1 MRKIYSIV
9 ILLGLMMMF
18 WVNAGQSATPSGR
31 EGINN
36 MNKVRLRWKAIP
48 GAVQYQLVLLKDETD
63 TKENIIYTENGIF
76 TNGIELDLRQY
87 SGEKAGFYWKVCPL
101 DYFGRAV
108 SRFSTPRPITDGEIN
123 ARSMAVT
130 SELERMAY
138 TPVYPVFSWIPYL
151 GADHYQVRVYRK
163 GATKREDK
171 LLREIWA
178 DSYSIYE
185 DGGYT
190 YPGDYYWQVRAMR
203 PDNRAISDWSA
214 PSYFKVTSPT
224 PVAALGDSITHGGGV
239 VSMPPGQM
247 LYDWETYSEIPIKNI
262 SYSGNTTAEMLE
274 RFDRDVLPF
283 KPQILVI
290 IGGVNDYRS
299 EIGVETITGNLAA
312 IRNKCQVNG
321 IIPVFGTIT
330 SINPQ
335 VMLDHPY
342 ITPPC
347 ENWQDKLNA
356 VNEWISTQRYY
367 VDVSTVLADE
377 KGCLRREYTTDGLH
391 PDYFGKRYI
400 GERISTYLKITF
412 PNIVDDLTWDKP

>member
-130 SELERMAY
+130 SELDRMAY

-185 DGGYT
+185 DGGYKFN
-190 YPGDYYWQVRAMR
+190 D
-203 PDNRAISDWSA
+203 
-214 PSYFKVTSPT
+214 YFKS
-224 PVAALGDSITHGGGV
+224 
-239 VSMPPGQM
+239 
-247 LYDWETYSEIPIKNI
+247 NI
-262 SYSGNTTAEMLE
+262 GLAIVFLIAC
-274 RFDRDVLPF
+274 VL
-283 KPQILVI
+283 
-290 IGGVNDYRS
+290 
-299 EIGVETITGNLAA
+299 
-312 IRNKCQVNG
+312 
-321 IIPVFGTIT
+321 IIPVFW
-330 SINPQ
+330 PF
-335 VMLDHPY
+335 Y
-342 ITPPC
+342 
-347 ENWQDKLNA
+347 A
-356 VNEWISTQRYY
+356 
-367 VDVSTVLADE
+367 
-377 KGCLRREYTTDGLH
+377 
-391 PDYFGKRYI
+391 
-400 GERISTYLKITF
+400 
-412 PNIVDDLTWDKP
+412 